1 MPGAIRR
8 IYEKI
13 ATREVYD
20 TLYYSSRKVIFVID
34 LLIGLTIGYLVYT
47 LEWSNLRE
55 KLISF
60 LTWFLSRVDY
70 LVKIRTFDDRAFTTG
85 VLIDLLV
92 ITISAVLSTY
102 CKTYKGKITG
112 NVVLAAVALPVSIYL
127 MANHGII
134 MNSFII
140 ISVIILILSFNHFS
154 DQQST
159 RERSRIVLEKNSA
172 EFGVVSHI
180 SHSVK
185 PQVLIAKAPLMAVRQ
200 YLEKQNLLENALPNK
215 LMNGSHETI
224 GEALDK
230 AIKTINQINDV
241 VANARNLIGRE
252 ISPDDFEEVD
262 INDLFEQEIKPLYSN
277 KNFRICVICR
287 VARKLRLHRASF
299 VEAINN
305 IIRNAET
312 HAFPAT
318 REGTGDDVLS
328 FEIRENVK
336 YVFIDFTNN
345 GLPFPGNI
353 DAKAFLTF
361 GRKSNDSPGEG
372 LGGAWIGKVIE
383 AHGGTF
389 EIIRDGNPVH
399 FKITI
404 PKRL

>member
-60 LTWFLSRVDY
+60 LAWFLSRVDY
-70 LVKIRTFDDRAFTTG
+70 LVKIRTFDDRAFMTG

-336 YVFIDFTNN
+336 YVFIDYTNN